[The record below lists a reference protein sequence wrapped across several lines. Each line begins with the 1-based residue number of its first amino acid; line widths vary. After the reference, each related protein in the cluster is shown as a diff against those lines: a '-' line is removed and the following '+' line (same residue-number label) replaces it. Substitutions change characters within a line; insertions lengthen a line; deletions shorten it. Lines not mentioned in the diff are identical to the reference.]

1 MNVRRIAAS
10 LAVAFTVLFTSSGV
24 SASLGV
30 VELTGL
36 LTILAELR
44 KSLAAI
50 VTQADVA
57 TANRIAQIDAVA
69 KLNIDRINGLI
80 QNASDSTT
88 TQREEAARQAFSV
101 VSEVQRMVDSSGKN
115 MFDGLNESLVA
126 ASTIVGALPFSSMP
140 DTAFAFTPLKMLRN
154 AGDRQVSVYGYFPT
168 AAKNPGLVSITVD
181 GQPVQYSRSVGKLTF
196 DLPARTPS
204 DRAPA
209 STVRIAIGTPWWA
222 IFSTAPAPI
231 DARIRFVKDKPYTFV
246 IDVRQDNPVA
256 FVNVTGGQQIATAN
270 SNNTANNAVMTA
282 AELFRAV
289 VPNLWAYDPDTAV
302 LLSVVKHASSSG
314 GKPCASCPEP
324 TGDIKKW
331 DKDKVELEIRA
342 PNCDRH
348 GVNPPGFLEV
358 PYVCNGGG
366 SNYSLH
372 IVPTFKVR
380 AQGVPDTVSVAS
392 TTIQADRK
400 SVSEVPAPAMWA
412 KMSIKLSF
420 DDSID
425 KYEDVVFLTKA
436 VPLATAASF
445 DVRVS
450 ETKVS
455 IITR

>member
-1 MNVRRIAAS
+1 
-10 LAVAFTVLFTSSGV
+10 
-24 SASLGV
+24 
-30 VELTGL
+30 
-36 LTILAELR
+36 
-44 KSLAAI
+44 
-50 VTQADVA
+50 
-57 TANRIAQIDAVA
+57 
-69 KLNIDRINGLI
+69 
-80 QNASDSTT
+80 
-88 TQREEAARQAFSV
+88 
-101 VSEVQRMVDSSGKN
+101 MVDSSGKN

-289 VPNLWAYDPDTAV
+289 VPNLGAYDPDTAV

-314 GKPCASCPEP
+314 GSPA
-324 TGDIKKW
+324 
-331 DKDKVELEIRA
+331 RA
-342 PNCDRH
+342 
-348 GVNPPGFLEV
+348 
-358 PYVCNGGG
+358 
-366 SNYSLH
+366 
-372 IVPTFKVR
+372 VR
-380 AQGVPDTVSVAS
+380 SPRA
-392 TTIQADRK
+392 I
-400 SVSEVPAPAMWA
+400 
-412 KMSIKLSF
+412 
-420 DDSID
+420 
-425 KYEDVVFLTKA
+425 
-436 VPLATAASF
+436 
-445 DVRVS
+445 
-450 ETKVS
+450 
-455 IITR
+455 